1 MNKGKQRE
9 RDENMVKVSVKVR
22 SGTARFRVG
31 VTAQSVR
38 RALRLAGGRHLFGAG
53 EAAFLKDL
61 RPSSS
66 VDHRLRRGCSATNR
80 PTKWPTMYFRE
91 RR

>member
-1 MNKGKQRE
+1 
-9 RDENMVKVSVKVR
+9 MVKVSVKVR

-38 RALRLAGGRHLFGAG
+38 RALRLVESRHLRGVV
-53 EAAFLKDL
+53 EAAFLQNP

-66 VDHRLRRGCSATNR
+66 AGHRLRRGCSATNR
-80 PTKWPTMYFRE
+80 STKWPPECFRE